1 MFSEARGDSVQIAR
15 EYMDSLLVESRVVGA
30 VKPDTTFR
38 FLGETFSMPFMTAA
52 LSHLDL
58 ASMAE
63 GAKQA
68 GACVSLGMGGNE
80 EMGKVLSTGAKVI
93 KIIKPYADPEAIRSR
108 IAFAEPAHHV
118 FWSQASRQARASLED
133 NIVLHLG
140 IGISRDESQ
149 IVIGSR

>member
-38 FLGETFSMPFMTAA
+38 FLGETFGMPFMTAA

-58 ASMAE
+58 VSMAE

-68 GACVSLGMGGNE
+68 GACVSVGMGGNE

-93 KIIKPYADPEAIRSR
+93 KIIKPYAD
-108 IAFAEPAHHV
+108 
-118 FWSQASRQARASLED
+118 
-133 NIVLHLG
+133 
-140 IGISRDESQ
+140 
-149 IVIGSR
+149 